1 MPSLGP
7 SSYPS
12 IIPTGAPSDTI
23 TFRTVPC
30 SFDPEVEGYEL
41 AESLLADIIE
51 YEVEKPFIL
60 CPNVTFE
67 EMEIFLQSRS
77 VPLSIECGGEDCLW
91 TAAEG
96 HLVVT
101 GPTAAVA
108 IKGITFVGAVKTSIQ
123 VVGTDTQV
131 HFEECVWS
139 ENSGKETV
147 WIDAPRQPDNDDTP
161 EENSTIGSQ
170 VDSDTDDANTG
181 NTTIGNSTSG
191 SQVESEAR
199 LLQEE
204 SISVSFIACSFI
216 VSSESY
222 FGFCCCETIYLT
234 VSIGQNNEARA
245 AIVASHNGELLLEA
259 CSFEN
264 NLVEKGSVLLVDGGA
279 VELQK
284 LRLER
289 NYFDTS
295 RGIVFV
301 GGDATV
307 TNSESMCTSSNTGMN
322 AEADGCEGIL
332 IKELGD
338 CVNVDPCETLPPTAA
353 PSVIPSAAPSFVSR
367 DCYSS
372 LQGLQAA
379 IDDASLRDEPATIRV
394 CANWTLDGNSEWMF
408 SPIEI
413 TTGDIR
419 LECGESGQLSEGC
432 IIFGGD
438 IQFHLGPNVKSVE
451 FSGFSMVDAGKVSV
465 VAAGN
470 TKSEASFQHCQWRV
484 RHAACAHSSR
494 LLFLSN

>member
-1 MPSLGP
+1 M
-7 SSYPS
+7 
-12 IIPTGAPSDTI
+12 
-23 TFRTVPC
+23 
-30 SFDPEVEGYEL
+30 
-41 AESLLADIIE
+41 
-51 YEVEKPFIL
+51 
-60 CPNVTFE
+60 
-67 EMEIFLQSRS
+67 
-77 VPLSIECGGEDCLW
+77 
-91 TAAEG
+91 
-96 HLVVT
+96 
-101 GPTAAVA
+101 
-108 IKGITFVGAVKTSIQ
+108 GAVKTSIQ

-139 ENSGKETV
+139 ENSGKETI

-161 EENSTIGSQ
+161 QENSTIGSK

-191 SQVESEAR
+191 SQLESEAR
-199 LLQEE
+199 LLQAE

-264 NLVEKGSVLLVDGGA
+264 NLVEKGSILLVDGGA
-279 VELQK
+279 VELQE

-295 RGIVFV
+295 RGVVFV

-338 CVNVDPCETLPPTAA
+338 CVNVDPCETLPPTEA

-470 TKSEASFQHCQWRV
+470 TKSEASFQNCQWRV
-484 RHAACAHSSR
+484 SHAACAHSSR